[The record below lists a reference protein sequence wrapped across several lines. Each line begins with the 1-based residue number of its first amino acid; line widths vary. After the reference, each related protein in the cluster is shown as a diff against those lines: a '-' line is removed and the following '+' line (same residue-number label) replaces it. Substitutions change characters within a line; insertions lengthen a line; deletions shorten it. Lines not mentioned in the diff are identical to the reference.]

1 MCTTRLVCL
10 VALTLAG
17 AGQGLRFSP
26 APRAGAQTSPA
37 LQPGI
42 SVEMAVTSHA
52 VPVPEADGAEARIV
66 TVTES
71 GELYLGIDRVS
82 VDGLFAAMRTRPHDR
97 EQKLYVKADARAT
110 FARVSTV
117 LQDGRKAL
125 FLEAILLTS
134 QQGRPES
141 GAIVP
146 PMGLELWLSTESAT
160 PGATVV
166 ELLSGQVETEVR
178 INHRRVAWPAVQS
191 TIETIRRDGG
201 AREVR
206 LKADGR
212 LSFAEVAR
220 LIDACRAAGARVTP
234 VDPEI

>member
-10 VALTLAG
+10 VALALSG

-52 VPVPEADGAEARIV
+52 VPVPEADRAEARIV

-82 VDGLFAAMRTRPHDR
+82 VDGLFDAMRTRPHDR

-117 LQDGRKAL
+117 LEDGRKAL
-125 FLEAILLTS
+125 FPKAILLTS

-146 PMGLELWLSTESAT
+146 PMGLEVWLSTERT
-160 PGATVV
+160 PGAAVV
-166 ELLSGQVETEVR
+166 ELLSGQAEAEVR
-178 INHRRVAWPAVQS
+178 INHRRVAWPALQS

-201 AREVR
+201 ARELR

-212 LSFAEVAR
+212 LPFGQVAQV
-220 LIDACRAAGARVTP
+220 IDACRAAGARVTP